1 MCIEMYPTCVSS
13 KLCKFIT
20 SDMSLLFVIV
30 SMYLCLFF
38 ALECAC
44 VLAFAFA
51 CVLAFVFAFKF
62 ALCLTCWFC
71 VFVYVFELCV

>member
-1 MCIEMYPTCVSS
+1 MLIRLMLMLILKT
-13 KLCKFIT
+13 
-20 SDMSLLFVIV
+20 DMSLLFVIV
-30 SMYLCLFF
+30 SMYLCFF